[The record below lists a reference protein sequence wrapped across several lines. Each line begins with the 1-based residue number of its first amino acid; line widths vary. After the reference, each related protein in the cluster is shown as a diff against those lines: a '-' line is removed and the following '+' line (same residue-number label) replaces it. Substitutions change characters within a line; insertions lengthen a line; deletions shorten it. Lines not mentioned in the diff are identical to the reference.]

1 MGVMARRTSSPLHRE
16 EDIYNNNV
24 DNNTN
29 TINRNHNIS
38 PPSPPRRVS
47 ILFSARGKSVLY
59 MSISLAIH
67 LGGYELSRAAV
78 MALFT
83 SDKLGFGKGKEGGLS
98 ALPMAVGCVSPF
110 AGKSALV
117 LFHHVNCM

>member
-1 MGVMARRTSSPLHRE
+1 M
-16 EDIYNNNV
+16 
-24 DNNTN
+24 
-29 TINRNHNIS
+29 
-38 PPSPPRRVS
+38 
-47 ILFSARGKSVLY
+47 LFSARGKSVLY

-110 AGKSALV
+110 AGKSAFV
-117 LFHHVNCM
+117 LFYHMNSIVLYAVSVILLLHLILVCLFWLPLQGILISILCSTLLPFMI

>member
-1 MGVMARRTSSPLHRE
+1 MGVMARRTSKPQSPVHRE
-16 EDIYNNNV
+16 EDIHNNNV
-24 DNNTN
+24 ANANT
-29 TINRNHNIS
+29 TNRNHNIS
-38 PPSPPRRVS
+38 PPSPPRGGS

-83 SDKLGFGKGKEGGLS
+83 SDKLGFGK
-98 ALPMAVGCVSPF
+98 P
-110 AGKSALV
+110 
-117 LFHHVNCM
+117 